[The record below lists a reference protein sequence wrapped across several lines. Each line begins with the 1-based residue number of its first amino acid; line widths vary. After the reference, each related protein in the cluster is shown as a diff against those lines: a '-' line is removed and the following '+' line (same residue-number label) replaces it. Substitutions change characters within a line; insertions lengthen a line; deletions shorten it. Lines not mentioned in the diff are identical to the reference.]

1 MTVSLAHAVKRALLG
16 RPLATAEEHARR
28 LSKKIALPI
37 FSSDAISSTAY
48 ATEEILIVLVLAGAA
63 ALHYSVPIAIA
74 VAGLLVIVALSYQQT
89 VRAYPSG
96 GGSYIVGSEN
106 LGVGPGLVAAGAL
119 LVDYVLTVA
128 VSVASGVA
136 AMTSAFPGLLEHR
149 VLIAV
154 LMVIGLAFANL
165 RGLRESGVLFS
176 VPTYSFVAL
185 CGGLVLVGLTR
196 HYVFGGLSPAVVEG
210 SIEAAQGITLFLVL
224 RAFSGGCSAMT
235 GTEAISN
242 GVPLFKPPESRN
254 AAISLGV
261 MAGILAFLL
270 IGITLLARLAH
281 VVPGETETV
290 LSQLGRAVYGGGTP
304 LYFALQAATAAI
316 LVVASQAS
324 FAGFP
329 QLSSILARDGFLPR
343 QLMNRGD
350 RLVFSNGVIGL
361 ALLAIVL
368 LILFDAKV
376 HSMIPLYAVGVFT
389 SFTISQAGMVR
400 HWWKLR
406 DSSAGWLP
414 RAILNGVGA
423 VLTLTVAVV
432 VAVVKFTHGAW
443 MVVVAVPLL
452 VLLFMAIKHHYRDV
466 ARALEPVGT
475 QEVEYLRA
483 RVTPAKR
490 TTVVLFISQVNEL
503 TLRSLHFA
511 RSYRA
516 DAIKVVTISNDE
528 AAADRLRENWEVL
541 DAGVDLMVKPSP
553 YRELVR
559 PAVAFVRSLEP
570 GPDHTVVVVIPEFVV
585 RHWWEAALH
594 NQNALRLKGALLLV
608 PWVVV
613 VSIPFHLTDSDRD
626 PPGGDAAA

>member
-1 MTVSLAHAVKRALLG
+1 MTVSVTQSVKRALLG
-16 RPLATAEEHARR
+16 KPIATAEEHARR

-48 ATEEILIVLVLAGAA
+48 ATEEILIVLALAGGA
-63 ALHYSVPIAIA
+63 ALHYSVPIAVA
-74 VAGLLVIVALSYQQT
+74 VAALLVIVALSYQQT
-89 VRAYPSG
+89 VRAYPGG

-106 LGVGPGLVAAGAL
+106 LGVGYGLVAAGAL

-136 AMTSAFPGLLEHR
+136 ALTSALPSLLDHR
-149 VLIAV
+149 VSIAI

-185 CGGLVLVGLTR
+185 CGGLVLVGLGR
-196 HYVFGGLSPAVVEG
+196 HYLFGGLSPVVVDG
-210 SIEAAQGITLFLVL
+210 SMEAAQGITLFLIL

-242 GVPLFKPPESRN
+242 GVPMFKPPESKN
-254 AAISLGV
+254 AAVSLGI

-270 IGITLLARLAH
+270 IGITLVARLAH

-290 LSQLGRAVYGGGTP
+290 LSQVGRAVFGGRSL
-304 LYFALQAATAAI
+304 LYFGLQAATASI

-406 DSSAGWLP
+406 EVSPGWVH
-414 RAILNGVGA
+414 RAALNGVGA
-423 VLTLTVAVV
+423 ALTSTVAVV

-452 VLLFMAIKHHYRDV
+452 VLLFTAIRRHYADV
-466 ARALEPVGT
+466 ARAMEPVDT
-475 QEVEYLRA
+475 REVERLQA
-483 RVTPAKR
+483 RVTPAAR

-516 DAIKVVTISNDE
+516 DAIKVVTIGGDE
-528 AAADRLRENWEVL
+528 DSAAQLRRNWKAL
-541 DAGVDLMVKPSP
+541 DSGIELIVQPSP

-559 PAVAFVRSLEP
+559 PAVAFVRSLDP
-570 GPDHTVVVVIPEFVV
+570 GQDHSVVVVIPEFVV

-613 VSIPFHLTDSDRD
+613 VSIPFHLAGPDRAD
-626 PPGGDAAA
+626 PSGDPQG